1 MPISYAL
8 LLCIPIG
15 FVFFLI
21 ARFLLRYLM
30 SHYERSERR
39 VALIFGLF
47 GTLLIPT
54 IWVGG
59 CLDEE
64 FPTFLRMGI
73 TQLMFLV
80 EVGAVAEFVRRS
92 YMRSRDEEHELKE
105 REKP

>member
-15 FVFFLI
+15 FVFFLL
-21 ARFLLRYLM
+21 ARFLLRFVM
-30 SHYERSERR
+30 GHYERPERR
-39 VALIFGLF
+39 AALIFGFF
-47 GTLLIPT
+47 GALLIPT

-64 FPTFLRMGI
+64 FPTFLRMWI

-80 EVGAVAEFVRRS
+80 EVLTVAEFVRRS